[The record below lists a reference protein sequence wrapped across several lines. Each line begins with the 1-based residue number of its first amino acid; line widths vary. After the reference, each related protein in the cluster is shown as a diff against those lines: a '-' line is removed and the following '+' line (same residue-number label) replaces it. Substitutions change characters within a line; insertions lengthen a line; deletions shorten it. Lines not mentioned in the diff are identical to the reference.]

1 MVKHTQKIC
10 QQIAMFDHFVGL
22 PFKELMRKSVK
33 IRGTWVRE
41 GLWDFILQK
50 MAIQKLHSN
59 VKGTLQ
65 YSLFI
70 MDQHF

>member
-1 MVKHTQKIC
+1 MVKHTQIR
-10 QQIAMFDHFVGL
+10 QQIAMFDHFVRL
-22 PFKELMRKSVK
+22 AFKELMLKSVK

-41 GLWDFILQK
+41 ELRDFILQK

-70 MDQHF
+70 MD